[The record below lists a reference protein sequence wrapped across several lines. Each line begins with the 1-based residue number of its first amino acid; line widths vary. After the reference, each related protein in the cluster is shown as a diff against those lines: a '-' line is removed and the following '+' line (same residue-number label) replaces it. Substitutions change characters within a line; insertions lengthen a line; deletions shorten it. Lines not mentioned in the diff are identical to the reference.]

1 MTIHFSYN
9 LKYFSLD
16 CEMEYESGERSTD
29 VMPGYSSSAYVE
41 KVSLNGVDITDI
53 VSESVMDQIS
63 DEFLQQYENEEDQY
77 EPDYESMLE
86 R

>member
-1 MTIHFSYN
+1 MTISFCYN
-9 LKYFSLD
+9 LRTFLLD
-16 CEMEYESGERSTD
+16 CELEYESGERSTD

-53 VSESVMDQIS
+53 VSESIMDQIA
-63 DEFLQQYENEEDQY
+63 DEFLQQYENQENQY
-77 EPDYESMLE
+77 EPDYESMLD